1 MSRHVTGDSDCPSAK
16 AGHDA
21 RLIWLR
27 LIRATFIC
35 NALSSILEILLAFL
49 ERMPGV
55 HMQVAGQACEHVL
68 LGQDKHR
75 PCMSVE

>member
-1 MSRHVTGDSDCPSAK
+1 MSRHVTGDSDCPLSGT
-16 AGHDA
+16 AGHDD

-27 LIRATFIC
+27 LIRATLIC
-35 NALSSILEILLAFL
+35 NALSSILEFFQAFL
-49 ERMPGV
+49 EPDVR
-55 HMQVAGQACEHVL
+55 MQVAGQACEHVL